1 MQLETWNGPMASNL
15 GVMVADEA
23 NVKIRREPRY
33 WVTMLAGK
41 EQHANGS
48 N

>member
-1 MQLETWNGPMASNL
+1 MASNL

-23 NVKIRREPRY
+23 HDKIRREPRY
-33 WVTMLAGK
+33 WVTMSAGK
-41 EQHANGS
+41 EQHANDS